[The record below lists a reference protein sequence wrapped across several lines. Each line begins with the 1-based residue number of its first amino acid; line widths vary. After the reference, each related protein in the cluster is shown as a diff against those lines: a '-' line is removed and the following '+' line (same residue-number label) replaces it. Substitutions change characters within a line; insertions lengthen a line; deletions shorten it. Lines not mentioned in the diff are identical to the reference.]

1 MVYLRPVLLG
11 AGLLLL
17 LLASGCQTLREVA
30 NLRNVSFALDRV
42 GEASLA
48 GIDLNRVRSYEDLSA
63 GDVLRLTQAVTR
75 NELPLSFTLHL
86 NAENPPEND
95 VQARLVTMDWTLL
108 IDEQETI
115 SGVFD
120 DTVVLPPG
128 EPRDVPIPMRLDLV
142 DFFDGGAQDLIE
154 LALAI
159 AGQNGAPKRIQ
170 LRATPTID
178 TAIGPIQ
185 YPRPITIAS
194 KDVGG

>member
-1 MVYLRPVLLG
+1 MRLFHYVVLLSV
-11 AGLLLL
+11 LMLSF
-17 LLASGCQTLREVA
+17 SGCQTLREVA

-42 GEASLA
+42 GDASLA
-48 GIDLNRVRSYEDLSA
+48 GIDLRRVNSYQDLTA

-75 NELPLSFTLHL
+75 NELPLDFTLHL

-95 VQARLVTMDWTLL
+95 VQARLVEMDWTLL
-108 IDEQETI
+108 VDDSETV

-120 DTVVLPPG
+120 GNIVLPPG
-128 EPRDVPIPMRLDLV
+128 EPRDVPIPIRLDLIE
-142 DFFDGGAQDLIE
+142 FFDGGAQDLLE

-178 TAIGPIQ
+178 TAIGPIR
-185 YPRPITIAS
+185 YPQPITVAS
-194 KDVGG
+194 RDVGS

>member
-1 MVYLRPVLLG
+1 MLSFRSVLLG
-11 AGLLLL
+11 VLLLVF
-17 LLASGCQTLREVA
+17 ASGCQTLREVA

-42 GEASLA
+42 GDASLA
-48 GIDLNRVRSYEDLSA
+48 GIDLQRVRSYEDLSA
-63 GDVLRLTQAVTR
+63 GDVLRLTQAVSR

-108 IDEQETI
+108 VDEQETI

-120 DTVVLPPG
+120 DTIVLPPG
-128 EPRDVPIPMRLDLV
+128 EPRDVPIPMRIDLV
-142 DFFDGGAQDLIE
+142 DFFDRGAQDLIE

-159 AGQNGAPKRIQ
+159 TGQNGAPKRIQ

-178 TAIGPIQ
+178 TAIGPIR
-185 YPRPITIAS
+185 YPRPIVIA
-194 KDVGG
+194 DEEVGS